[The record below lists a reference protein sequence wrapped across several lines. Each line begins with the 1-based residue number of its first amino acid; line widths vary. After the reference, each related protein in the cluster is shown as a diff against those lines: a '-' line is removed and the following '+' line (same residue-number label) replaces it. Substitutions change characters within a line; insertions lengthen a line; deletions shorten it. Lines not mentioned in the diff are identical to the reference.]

1 MEIVKNTRR
10 VPSKSIFESLA
21 VNFYVQSNRYQIR
34 RSWPASSKFQINIVY
49 STKKKETQKR
59 RRRRK
64 REEMRWDEMTYILN
78 LTGALEKDN
87 AGAFIWIFRQ
97 NQQLSTQTLFLISA
111 HKCAYFTVDSSLPTS
126 LLILFYLLVSVC
138 ACVCVYFGF
147 LLRFD
152 KITAF

>member
-1 MEIVKNTRR
+1 MAIVKNTRR

-64 REEMRWDEMTYILN
+64 REEMRWDDIHPELDGGFRERQRRCFHLNFPTKSAVINSNTIFKCSQLCLLYCLLFSSHFTTYIV
-78 LTGALEKDN
+78 
-87 AGAFIWIFRQ
+87 
-97 NQQLSTQTLFLISA
+97 LSS
-111 HKCAYFTVDSSLPTS
+111 C
-126 LLILFYLLVSVC
+126 VSVC
-138 ACVCVYFGF
+138 VCVCVYFGF